1 MSKLLNKTIPLNGVK
16 VNQES
21 SIMHINGKLG
31 SLSVKMYDYLDVQ
44 VDDVIKLI
52 PNRKLMSGEK
62 AMVGTVS
69 ALVRNAVVG
78 VSQGHHKA
86 LEING
91 VGYKAS
97 VAGKKLQLKLGFSH
111 DVNMEIPE
119 SMDVKVE
126 GNAILM
132 SHYCKQTLGDFADSI
147 YRLRPVEPYK
157 GKGVRYR
164 GQIVIRKQG
173 KAGKNG

>member
-44 VDDVIKLI
+44 VDDVIKLT
-52 PNRKLMSGEK
+52 PNRKLLSSER

-78 VSQGHHKA
+78 VSQGHQK
-86 LEING
+86 
-91 VGYKAS
+91 V
-97 VAGKKLQLKLGFSH
+97 LKLMVS
-111 DVNMEIPE
+111 VTKPAL
-119 SMDVKVE
+119 VE
-126 GNAILM
+126 RSCSLN
-132 SHYCKQTLGDFADSI
+132 
-147 YRLRPVEPYK
+147 
-157 GKGVRYR
+157 
-164 GQIVIRKQG
+164 
-173 KAGKNG
+173 